1 LLKGNTQ
8 SVYFSQAQP
17 QKERWRSG
25 RWSAKRRLDMRRMGV
40 YSCCIYWEGNMMQ
53 LQNAS
58 TSMRLLFLTIA
69 ALIWVGIWLS
79 GYNSVHW
86 ILYLPAAFLT
96 FAAATGICP
105 GLHIL
110 GKIFGK
116 S

>member
-1 LLKGNTQ
+1 
-8 SVYFSQAQP
+8 
-17 QKERWRSG
+17 
-25 RWSAKRRLDMRRMGV
+25 M
-40 YSCCIYWEGNMMQ
+40 
-53 LQNAS
+53 
-58 TSMRLLFLTIA
+58 IA

-79 GYNSVHW
+79 GYNTVHW

-110 GKIFGK
+110 GKILGK